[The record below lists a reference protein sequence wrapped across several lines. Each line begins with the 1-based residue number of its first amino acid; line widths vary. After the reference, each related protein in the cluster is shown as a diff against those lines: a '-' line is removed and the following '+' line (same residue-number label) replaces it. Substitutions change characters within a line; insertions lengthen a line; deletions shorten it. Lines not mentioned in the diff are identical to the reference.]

1 MIDLINPIAKEAL
14 SQSIEK
20 YFTKWDEYVAR
31 MGIFTIAE
39 KMRPIAIGW
48 KVGSRAEYRRI
59 MSVLDNYALQIH
71 SVTVGKQKFASVV
84 LQEPLARGINI
95 IKVIERRSGSRDAV
109 GLDHIDFYL
118 PMIEGVAEM
127 LERGE
132 ANWRRQGNDTYRRI
146 SVRFGPESLY
156 EAKIVDHTVLNIAA
170 DELNYASQ
178 RILNPSSRPN
188 KQSKDNQ

>member
-14 SQSIEK
+14 SLSMEK
-20 YFTKWDEYVAR
+20 YFAKWDEYVAR
-31 MGIFTIAE
+31 MGIYGIAE
-39 KMRPIAIGW
+39 KMRPVAIGW
-48 KVGSRAEYRRI
+48 KVASRSEYRRV

-71 SVTVGKQKFASVV
+71 SVTVGKRKFASVI
-84 LQEPLARGINI
+84 LEEPLARGINT
-95 IKVIERRSGSRDAV
+95 IKVIERRSGSRDVV
-109 GLDHIDFYL
+109 GLDHVDFYL

-132 ANWRRQGNDTYRRI
+132 ANWRRQGNDTYKRI

-156 EAKIVDHTVLNIAA
+156 EAKIVDHTILNIAA

-178 RILNPSSRPN
+178 RILNPSSRPKKSN
-188 KQSKDNQ
+188 MD